1 MERRRLASSD
11 RHLSVLGYGAWV
23 TGADTATRSLDAP
36 ALERA
41 IDTAID
47 CGMNWIDTAE
57 IYASGMSE
65 RIVGRAIRERR
76 DRILLSTKVAPAG
89 AGSGMGP
96 EEIGRALRA
105 SLSRLQT
112 DRVDLYLLHWYDP
125 AVPLEETWAAMRGL
139 VDEGLARSAGVSNF
153 GVDLV
158 ERCLEV
164 GPVDAVQNQLSL
176 LHRDDVSSSIGWFRG
191 REISYIAYGS
201 LAFGLLSGGITTGTV
216 FDRYDWRTGELVRY
230 EENYYRELFEP
241 RRRERHLALIAEL
254 RDLAEEIGLSLPVL
268 ALRWVLEI
276 PGVTSVVVGSLRP
289 EHIRANA
296 QAGELPLDPDAL
308 RRIDAL
314 VRGRDGLAEP

>member
-1 MERRRLASSD
+1 
-11 RHLSVLGYGAWV
+11 
-23 TGADTATRSLDAP
+23 
-36 ALERA
+36 
-41 IDTAID
+41 
-47 CGMNWIDTAE
+47 
-57 IYASGMSE
+57 
-65 RIVGRAIRERR
+65 
-76 DRILLSTKVAPAG
+76 
-89 AGSGMGP
+89 
-96 EEIGRALRA
+96 
-105 SLSRLQT
+105 
-112 DRVDLYLLHWYDP
+112 
-125 AVPLEETWAAMRGL
+125 MRGL

-191 REISYIAYGS
+191 RGISYIAYGS
-201 LAFGLLSGGITTGTV
+201 LAFGLLSGGITTRTV

-296 QAGELPLDPDAL
+296 QAGVLPLDPDAL

-314 VRGRDGLAEP
+314 VRGRDGPAEP